1 MNSVT
6 QSSFTPLPQVSSGRS
21 EILQQTQQILK
32 HLCPTTAAGYEGY
45 STKRETKGMKNKGGN
60 YHLLSVI

>member
-6 QSSFTPLPQVSSGRS
+6 QSSFTPLPQVSSSRS
-21 EILQQTQQILK
+21 EMLQQTQQLLK

-45 STKRETKGMKNKGGN
+45 SMKREAKGMKNKGGN
-60 YHLLSVI
+60 EHHPSV